1 MKLVISIVS
10 NSDVDKVV
18 SALGNS
24 GFYVTKISTKGQF
37 LVDGNTTM
45 LSACKDEEVPKLY
58 DIIKNNVSKRTIKTP
73 GVTSTIHGSL
83 LNQSVDVEVGG
94 ATAFSINIEDLVKF

>member
-10 NSDVDKVV
+10 NSDVDNVV
-18 SALGNS
+18 TALGNN
-24 GFYVTKISTKGQF
+24 GFYVTKIATKGQF
-37 LVDGNTTM
+37 LVDGNTSI
-45 LSACKDEEVPKLY
+45 LSACQDEDVAKIY
-58 DIIKNNVSKRTIKTP
+58 DIIKNNVSKRTVKTP

-94 ATAFSINIEDLVKF
+94 ASAFTINIEDLVKF